1 VSHRKTRT
9 RDANSGDDRVH
20 ELVDIIAE
28 EVSDVD
34 RAANRRRYLA
44 IKRETDGD
52 ADGLGTELFDDELG
66 DEDMDSEP
74 DDASLAKA
82 RRSRA
87 AADDEES
94 EDEDDSEDEEDEGLF
109 EDEESE
115 DAEEE
120 KESED
125 EDDSEDDRRR
135 PRRGKARKETRVL
148 SAKAKVALLRRT
160 APVLER
166 LTKLVASIKDAAE
179 TQEGGAQGIPDW
191 ITRELQWIC
200 EALAEILG
208 KSSKSATRP
217 VNKLGAKMASQRR
230 EQLQGAIELLQR
242 LLQEVMPEITAAR
255 APAPTPPQ
263 PAPTAKAA
271 KREPGTHGELGALLA
286 SMTEGI
292 SALTTQVKTQASE
305 LARLKKSTGL
315 PASRPVESAR
325 RPQPPA
331 PEEDWPFD
339 MNAPLSRDRVAKEIS
354 FFEEP

>member
-1 VSHRKTRT
+1 
-9 RDANSGDDRVH
+9 
-20 ELVDIIAE
+20 VDIIAE

-44 IKRETDGD
+44 IKRETEGD
-52 ADGLGTELFDDELG
+52 ADCLGPELFDDELG
-66 DEDMDSEP
+66 DEDVDSEQ

-82 RRSRA
+82 RRSRPT
-87 AADDEES
+87 ADDDES
-94 EDEDDSEDEEDEGLF
+94 EDDRDSEDEEEDLF
-109 EDEESE
+109 EDDESE

-120 KESED
+120 EESED
-125 EDDSEDDRRR
+125 EDESENDRRR
-135 PRRGKARKETRVL
+135 PRRGKARKETRIL
-148 SAKAKVALLRRT
+148 SAKAKVTLLRRT

-179 TQEGGAQGIPDW
+179 TQERGAQGMPDW

-200 EALAEILG
+200 DALAEILG
-208 KSSKSATRP
+208 QSSKSANKP

-242 LLQEVMPEITAAR
+242 LLQEVMPELTATR
-255 APAPTPPQ
+255 ANGPAPQQ
-263 PAPTAKAA
+263 PKPMAKAA
-271 KREPGTHGELGALLA
+271 GREQDAHGELGALLA
-286 SMTEGI
+286 SMSEGI

-305 LARLKKSTGL
+305 LARLKKSTGM
-315 PASRPVESAR
+315 PASRPVETVR
-325 RPQPPA
+325 RPRPP
-331 PEEDWPFD
+331 ESQEDWPFD

>member
-9 RDANSGDDRVH
+9 RDVNNEDARVH

-44 IKRETDGD
+44 IKRQSEGD
-52 ADGLGTELFDDELG
+52 ENGLGPEFFDDELG
-66 DEDMDSEP
+66 DESMDSEP
-74 DDASLAKA
+74 DDASLAKT

-94 EDEDDSEDEEDEGLF
+94 EDDDDSEDAEDEGLF
-109 EDEESE
+109 EDGDSE
-115 DAEEE
+115 DAEDEE
-120 KESED
+120 ESED
-125 EDDSEDDRRR
+125 EDDKRR
-135 PRRGKARKETRVL
+135 PRRRKARKETRGL
-148 SAKAKVALLRRT
+148 SAKAKATLLRRT

-179 TQEGGAQGIPDW
+179 TQESGAQGMPDW

-200 EALAEILG
+200 DALAQLLG
-208 KSSKSATRP
+208 QPSKSATKP
-217 VNKLGAKMASQRR
+217 VRKLGAKMATQRR
-230 EQLQGAIELLQR
+230 EQLEGAIALLQR
-242 LLQEVMPEITAAR
+242 LLQEVMPEIAAAR
-255 APAPTPPQ
+255 ATAPTPPQ
-263 PAPTAKAA
+263 PAPVA
-271 KREPGTHGELGALLA
+271 KRESDTHGELGALLA

-292 SALTTQVKTQASE
+292 SALTTQVKSQAGE

-325 RPQPPA
+325 RPRPTE
-331 PEEDWPFD
+331 PEEDWPLD
-339 MNAPLSRDRVAKEIS
+339 MNAPLSRDRVAKDVS
-354 FFEEP
+354 FFEET

>member
-1 VSHRKTRT
+1 MSHRKTRA

-44 IKRETDGD
+44 IKRESDGD
-52 ADGLGTELFDDELG
+52 EDGLGHELFD
-66 DEDMDSEP
+66 DEDMDSEL

-82 RRSRA
+82 RRSRTA
-87 AADDEES
+87 EDDEES
-94 EDEDDSEDEEDEGLF
+94 EDDDDSEDEEDEGLF
-109 EDEESE
+109 EGQESE

-120 KESED
+120 EESAD

-179 TQEGGAQGIPDW
+179 TQERGAQGMPDW

-200 EALAEILG
+200 DALAEILG
-208 KSSKSATRP
+208 QSSKSASKP
-217 VNKLGAKMASQRR
+217 VNKIGAKMASQRR
-230 EQLQGAIELLQR
+230 EQLQGAVELLQR

-255 APAPTPPQ
+255 ANAPAPPPK
-263 PAPTAKAA
+263 PTAKAA
-271 KREPGTHGELGALLA
+271 GREQDAHGELGALLA
-286 SMTEGI
+286 SMSEGI

-325 RPQPPA
+325 RPRTPA
-331 PEEDWPFD
+331 PEEDWPLD

>member
-1 VSHRKTRT
+1 
-9 RDANSGDDRVH
+9 
-20 ELVDIIAE
+20 VDIIAE

-44 IKRETDGD
+44 IKRQGDGD
-52 ADGLGTELFDDELG
+52 DDGLGAEIFDDELG
-66 DEDMDSEP
+66 DEDAYSDPE
-74 DDASLAKA
+74 DASLAKA

-87 AADDEES
+87 AANDDQSEDDEDSDDEES
-94 EDEDDSEDEEDEGLF
+94 ESLF
-109 EDEESE
+109 EDDEPE

-120 KESED
+120 EESED
-125 EDDSEDDRRR
+125 EDDRRR
-135 PRRGKARKETRVL
+135 PRRGKARKETRAL
-148 SAKAKVALLRRT
+148 SPKAKAVLLRRT

-179 TQEGGAQGIPDW
+179 TQEGGAQGMPDW

-200 EALAEILG
+200 DALAEILG
-208 KSSKSATRP
+208 QSSKSATRP

-230 EQLQGAIELLQR
+230 EQLQGAVELLQR

-255 APAPTPPQ
+255 ATAPNPSQ

-271 KREPGTHGELGALLA
+271 KREPDRHGELGALIA
-286 SMTEGI
+286 SMSEGI

-315 PASRPVESAR
+315 PASRPVESVH
-325 RPQPPA
+325 RPRPPT
-331 PEEDWPFD
+331 PEEDWPLD

-354 FFEEP
+354 FFEES

>member
-1 VSHRKTRT
+1 
-9 RDANSGDDRVH
+9 
-20 ELVDIIAE
+20 VDIIAE

-44 IKRETDGD
+44 IKRETEGD
-52 ADGLGTELFDDELG
+52 ADDLGPELFDDELG
-66 DEDMDSEP
+66 DEDVDSEQ

-82 RRSRA
+82 RRSRPT
-87 AADDEES
+87 ADDDES
-94 EDEDDSEDEEDEGLF
+94 EDDDDSEDEEDEDLF
-109 EDEESE
+109 EDDESE

-120 KESED
+120 EESAD
-125 EDDSEDDRRR
+125 EDDSEGDRRR

-179 TQEGGAQGIPDW
+179 TQERGAQGMPDW

-200 EALAEILG
+200 DALAEILG
-208 KSSKSATRP
+208 QSSKSA
-217 VNKLGAKMASQRR
+217 NKPINKVGAKMASQRR
-230 EQLQGAIELLQR
+230 EQLQGAVELLQR

-255 APAPTPPQ
+255 ANGPAPQQ
-263 PAPTAKAA
+263 PKPTAKAA
-271 KREPGTHGELGALLA
+271 GREQDAHGELGALLA
-286 SMTEGI
+286 SMSEGI

-315 PASRPVESAR
+315 PASRPVESTR
-325 RPQPPA
+325 RPRTPEL
-331 PEEDWPFD
+331 EEDWPFD
-339 MNAPLSRDRVAKEIS
+339 MNAPLSRDRAAKEIS

>member
-9 RDANSGDDRVH
+9 RDANSGDERVH

-44 IKRETDGD
+44 IKRQSDGD
-52 ADGLGTELFDDELG
+52 EDGLGPEFFDDELG
-66 DEDMDSEP
+66 DEGMDSEP

-87 AADDEES
+87 AADDDESEDDDDSDDAEDEGLFEDGDSEDAEDEEES
-94 EDEDDSEDEEDEGLF
+94 EDEDD
-109 EDEESE
+109 
-115 DAEEE
+115 
-120 KESED
+120 K
-125 EDDSEDDRRR
+125 RR
-135 PRRGKARKETRVL
+135 PRRRKARKETRGL
-148 SAKAKVALLRRT
+148 SAKAKATLLRRT

-166 LTKLVASIKDAAE
+166 LTKFVASIKDAAE
-179 TQEGGAQGIPDW
+179 TQEGGAQGMPDW
-191 ITRELQWIC
+191 ITRELQWVC
-200 EALAEILG
+200 DALEQLVG
-208 KSSKSATRP
+208 GSPKSATRP

-230 EQLQGAIELLQR
+230 EQLQDAIALLQR
-242 LLQEVMPEITAAR
+242 LLQEVLPEITAAR
-255 APAPTPPQ
+255 ATTPSPPQ
-263 PAPTAKAA
+263 PTPTAKAA
-271 KREPGTHGELGALLA
+271 TREPGTHGELGALLA

-325 RPQPPA
+325 RPRPTE
-331 PEEDWPFD
+331 PEEDWPLD
-339 MNAPLSRDRVAKEIS
+339 MNAPLSRDRVAKDVS
-354 FFEEP
+354 FFEET

>member
-1 VSHRKTRT
+1 
-9 RDANSGDDRVH
+9 
-20 ELVDIIAE
+20 VDIIAE

-44 IKRETDGD
+44 IKRQSDGD
-52 ADGLGTELFDDELG
+52 EDGLGLEIFDDELG
-66 DEDMDSEP
+66 EEDMDSEP
-74 DDASLAKA
+74 DDASAAKA

-87 AADDEES
+87 AADDDES
-94 EDEDDSEDEEDEGLF
+94 EDDDDSEDTEDEGLF
-109 EDEESE
+109 EEDESE
-115 DAEEE
+115 DAEDE
-120 KESED
+120 KESD
-125 EDDSEDDRRR
+125 EADEDDRRR
-135 PRRGKARKETRVL
+135 PRRRKARKETGVL
-148 SAKAKVALLRRT
+148 SAKAKAALLRRT

-179 TQEGGAQGIPDW
+179 TQEGGAQGMPDW
-191 ITRELQWIC
+191 IARELQWIC
-200 EALAEILG
+200 DALAQLLG
-208 KSSKSATRP
+208 QSSKSATKP
-217 VNKLGAKMASQRR
+217 VSKLGAKMASQRR
-230 EQLQGAIELLQR
+230 EQLHGAIELLQR

-255 APAPTPPQ
+255 TPALNPPQ
-263 PAPTAKAA
+263 PAPTTKAA
-271 KREPGTHGELGALLA
+271 TREPGTHGELGALLA

-325 RPQPPA
+325 RPRPPA

-339 MNAPLSRDRVAKEIS
+339 MNSPLSRDRVAKEIS

>member
-1 VSHRKTRT
+1 
-9 RDANSGDDRVH
+9 
-20 ELVDIIAE
+20 VDIIAE

-44 IKRETDGD
+44 IKRHSDGD
-52 ADGLGTELFDDELG
+52 EDGLGAEIFDDELG
-66 DEDMDSEP
+66 GQDMDSEP
-74 DDASLAKA
+74 DDASLTKA

-87 AADDEES
+87 AAYDEES
-94 EDEDDSEDEEDEGLF
+94 EDADDSEDEEDEEDDGLF
-109 EDEESE
+109 EDQESE

-120 KESED
+120 EESADED
-125 EDDSEDDRRR
+125 ESEDDRRR

-179 TQEGGAQGIPDW
+179 TQERGAQGMPDW

-200 EALAEILG
+200 DELAEILG
-208 KSSKSATRP
+208 QSSKSASKP
-217 VNKLGAKMASQRR
+217 VNKIGAKMASQRR
-230 EQLQGAIELLQR
+230 EQLQGAVELLQR

-255 APAPTPPQ
+255 ANGPAPQQ
-263 PAPTAKAA
+263 PKPTAKAA
-271 KREPGTHGELGALLA
+271 GREQDAHGELGALLA
-286 SMTEGI
+286 SMSEGI

-325 RPQPPA
+325 RPRTPE